1 MMTPRVVAYA
11 TVSQYWLVFLLCV
24 EPKILKINEGPKLPQ
39 QPANDLTVDDALGDS
54 WKTPCWVMSE
64 TTPVK
69 AF

>member
-39 QPANDLTVDDALGDS
+39 QPANDLTVDDA
-54 WKTPCWVMSE
+54 
-64 TTPVK
+64 
-69 AF
+69 